1 MKEGK
6 CAQFMRPIG
15 HIRRRNVPTNCVISH
30 SDEPN
35 IFQESSVDEC
45 THYRTQFSRKE
56 SCQGT
61 EKQAPSSPS
70 RRNKPH
76 PVEVCHLQ
84 RLRSGIVCDVRSK
97 SPATSLE
104 KDILGMTRT
113 SSSKDST
120 SWTKTVYKAHDREHL
135 ANQSPCSNSQ
145 YPAIGILP
153 QCELKNCSKAG
164 DSNIDHW
171 LPGMH
176 GFKNNSCFSV
186 YFANGNCGY
195 CVQCLGAL

>member
-1 MKEGK
+1 
-6 CAQFMRPIG
+6 MRPIS
-15 HIRRRNVPTNCVISH
+15 HIRRRNVPTNCAISH
-30 SDEPN
+30 SDEPS
-35 IFQESSVDEC
+35 IFQKSNVDEC
-45 THYRTQFSRKE
+45 TQYRTQFSRKE
-56 SCQGT
+56 SCRGA
-61 EKQAPSSPS
+61 EKQTPSSPS

-97 SPATSLE
+97 SPVTSLE
-104 KDILGMTRT
+104 KDILGTTRT

-135 ANQSPCSNSQ
+135 ANQSPCNNYQ

-153 QCELKNCSKAG
+153 QCELNDRAKDG

-176 GFKNNSCFSV
+176 CILEPE
-186 YFANGNCGY
+186 YFLGLFRNCI
-195 CVQCLGAL
+195 LHILHTMS